1 MASGPS
7 SVEVSYQNTLIK
19 VLEEVWRSEFKVLRK
34 VVIVKCRAC
43 GVEICLLCM
52 LRFIKKID
60 QKGYTKLIKETL
72 KQCK

>member
-1 MASGPS
+1 M
-7 SVEVSYQNTLIK
+7 EVSSERILINVIEYK
-19 VLEEVWRSEFKVLRK
+19 WQSEFKVLRK

-43 GVEICLLCM
+43 GVEICLICM

>member
-7 SVEVSYQNTLIK
+7 TVEVSNQNALTK
-19 VLEEVWRSEFKVLRK
+19 VLEYKWQSEFKVLRK
-34 VVIVKCRAC
+34 VVIVKCKAC

-60 QKGYTKLIKETL
+60 QKGYKNLIKETL